1 VQSDDELEAWVI
13 KNVDTGYHPVG
24 TCRMSTDRNDGVV
37 DGPPASAPLPRSPL
51 SSTASV
57 FGPFN
62 ETVRTVSKRLSEHDL
77 HDT

>member
-37 DGPPASAPLPRSPL
+37 DGPPASAPPPPLP
-51 SSTASV
+51 AV
-57 FGPFN
+57 FYSERFWTVHSCAHGF
-62 ETVRTVSKRLSEHDL
+62 ETLE
-77 HDT
+77 